1 MLHRAVLGS
10 LERFL
15 GILIEHYAGAFPFWL
30 APVQARVL
38 PLNDKLLDYAQSVAD
53 KLREAGIRADVD
65 AESDKLGA
73 KIRRAQVEKIPYMLV
88 VGGREAEAGAV
99 SVRNREKGDQGTMPL
114 DEFLQKARMENK
126 A

>member
-1 MLHRAVLGS
+1 MLRQQHRGTH
-10 LERFL
+10 
-15 GILIEHYAGAFPFWL
+15 I
-30 APVQARVL
+30 RV
-38 PLNDKLLDYAQSVAD
+38 DA
-53 KLREAGIRADVD
+53 D

-114 DEFLQKARMENK
+114 DDFLKQICME
-126 A
+126 AQA

>member
-15 GILIEHYAGAFPFWL
+15 GILIEHYAGAFPVWL

-38 PLNDKLLDYAQSVAD
+38 PLNDKLAAYAAQVCAT
-53 KLREAGIRADVD
+53 LREAGFRAEVD
-65 AESDKLGA
+65 GENDKLGA

-99 SVRNREKGDQGTMPL
+99 SVRSREKGDQGTMPL
-114 DEFLQKARMENK
+114 AEFLEKIRMEAK

>member
-15 GILIEHYAGAFPFWL
+15 GILIEHYAGAFPVWL
-30 APVQARVL
+30 APIQARVL
-38 PLNDKLLDYAQSVAD
+38 PLNDKLAAYAESVAG
-53 KLREAGIRADVD
+53 KLREAGIRVDLD

-73 KIRRAQVEKIPYMLV
+73 KIRRAQVEKIPYMLI

-114 DEFLQKARMENK
+114 DDFLKQICME
-126 A
+126 AQA